1 MTLLPAWMFSFYKA
15 KFSTNQYCIVHGGVL
30 WFKTLILYWFLK
42 RQLFLAEL
50 FFPSWPFCQPYAHTE
65 KAFVCNTLF
74 LIGNQNSK
82 EVSGHWYSLQT
93 CVCRTLE
100 KWFERYPQDADTS
113 NLFQKGWALKKFC
126 LFSTAT
132 APSAWGV
139 LLNTSFDWI
148 NIPSFTLSDL
158 LFATTSHT
166 TTTSTQD
173 TQDGNCFPTPGLD
186 RTSIQHQ
193 MGLMFQ
199 SDSARDRVQTWV
211 VGLNTIFVASSQC
224 LQCLT
229 HTLGPIGD
237 WFCSWASCRGLYVFR
252 KHRRCGQKPWKVKKS
267 SGPDQLNLS

>member
-166 TTTSTQD
+166 PTTSTQD

-186 RTSIQHQ
+186 KNQYPA
-193 MGLMFQ
+193 
-199 SDSARDRVQTWV
+199 SDGINVSVRQRQRPST
-211 VGLNTIFVASSQC
+211 NM
-224 LQCLT
+224 
-229 HTLGPIGD
+229 
-237 WFCSWASCRGLYVFR
+237 
-252 KHRRCGQKPWKVKKS
+252 S
-267 SGPDQLNLS
+267 SGAKHYFCCFFSMPSMSDTHSRSHWRLVLFLSILQGSLCL

>member
-1 MTLLPAWMFSFYKA
+1 MTLLPSWMFSFYKA

-42 RQLFLAEL
+42 RQLLLAEP

-126 LFSTAT
+126 A
-132 APSAWGV
+132 
-139 LLNTSFDWI
+139 LLH
-148 NIPSFTLSDL
+148 
-158 LFATTSHT
+158 SH
-166 TTTSTQD
+166 
-173 TQDGNCFPTPGLD
+173 
-186 RTSIQHQ
+186 
-193 MGLMFQ
+193 
-199 SDSARDRVQTWV
+199 
-211 VGLNTIFVASSQC
+211 SSQC
-224 LQCLT
+224 MRCVAEHQFWLNKYSFIYFLWSAVCYYYSHPHYIYLGHTRWQLLSYPRARQNRYPASDGISVSVRQCQRPSTNMSSRAKHYFCCFFSMPSMSDTHSRSHWRLVLFLSILQGSLCL
-229 HTLGPIGD
+229 
-237 WFCSWASCRGLYVFR
+237 
-252 KHRRCGQKPWKVKKS
+252 
-267 SGPDQLNLS
+267 